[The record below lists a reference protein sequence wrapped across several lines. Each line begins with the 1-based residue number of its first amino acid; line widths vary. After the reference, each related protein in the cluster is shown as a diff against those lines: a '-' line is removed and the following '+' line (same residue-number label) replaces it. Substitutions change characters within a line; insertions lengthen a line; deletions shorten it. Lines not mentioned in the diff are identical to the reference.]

1 MIAKRKNAD
10 RIKEFSKQLKHFNK
24 ESLSNQPKLPSASE
38 QSDLQIA
45 KKKYE
50 SNRIRAMEYAKNV
63 PKPKVSNNPTINP
76 NQQYT
81 QQDFEEYDDGDGF
94 MNNHNQ
100 RNNGGLY
107 MDEDAFQAAKLQEL
121 EAKHAQGKARMDAIK
136 KSIR

>member
-1 MIAKRKNAD
+1 MNSEELIAKRKNVD

-63 PKPKVSNNPTINP
+63 PKPKVSNNNNLPG

-81 QQDFEEYDDGDGF
+81 QQDFEVYDDGDGF
-94 MNNHNQ
+94 ETNNQ
-100 RNNGGLY
+100 RSNHGGLY
-107 MDEDAFQAAKLQEL
+107 MDEDAFQAAKSL
-121 EAKHAQGKARMDAIK
+121 EKPNYPA
-136 KSIR
+136 SP